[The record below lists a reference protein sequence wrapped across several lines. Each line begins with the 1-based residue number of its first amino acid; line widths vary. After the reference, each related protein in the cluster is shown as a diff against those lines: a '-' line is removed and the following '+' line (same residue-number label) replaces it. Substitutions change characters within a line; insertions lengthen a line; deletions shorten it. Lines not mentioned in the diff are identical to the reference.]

1 MKNLKD
7 SIIERKINESSDC
20 SWEEIMEGIEEYF
33 YGIFYDDGLKGD
45 AAVLW
50 PEEYEG
56 DTSKSPTNEYVLKEV
71 FDKIKEILKENKIKF
86 EYKIS

>member
-1 MKNLKD
+1 MKDLKET
-7 SIIERKINESSDC
+7 ILERRIDESGDW

-33 YGIFYDDGLKGD
+33 YGMFYDKGLKGD

-50 PEEYEG
+50 PEDYEG
-56 DTSKSPTNEYVLKEV
+56 DTYKSPTNEYVLKAV

>member
-1 MKNLKD
+1 MKNLKE
-7 SIIERKINESSDC
+7 IILERQINESGDW

-33 YGIFYDDGLKGD
+33 YGIFYDEGLKGD

-71 FDKIKEILKENKIKF
+71 FNKIKDILKENKVKF
-86 EYKIS
+86 EYKLG